1 MEWIVDPQAW
11 IALVTLTLLEIVLG
25 IDNIIFISI
34 LTGKLPLQQ
43 QPRARTLGLAF
54 AMITRIMLLYSLVW
68 LTRLTAPL
76 FTVLAMEISIRD
88 LVLIVGGAFL
98 LAKSTME
105 LHSSLE
111 GPEQPTSKAAAAQA
125 FAMVIVQ
132 IAIIDIVFSLDSVI
146 TAVGMAQHLEVMALA
161 IVIAVFFMMG
171 FAGMVSRFVDTHPT
185 LKVLALSF
193 LLIVGM
199 ALIADGL
206 DFHIPKGYIYFAM
219 AFSIFVES
227 LNIRMRRRVE
237 PVHLRAPSLPEETGR
252 NSP

>member
-1 MEWIVDPQAW
+1 MEWLADPQAW

-34 LTGKLPLQQ
+34 LTGKLPKHL

-54 AMITRIMLLYSLVW
+54 AMLTRILLLFSLVW
-68 LTRLTAPL
+68 LTKLTAPL
-76 FTVLAMEISIRD
+76 FTVLATEISIRD
-88 LVLIVGGAFL
+88 LVLIIGGGFL
-98 LAKSTME
+98 LAKSTIE

-111 GPEQPTSKAAAAQA
+111 GPEERTGPVAAAQA

-171 FAGMVSRFVDTHPT
+171 FAGTVSRFVDEHPT

-199 ALIADGL
+199 ALVADGL

-219 AFSIFVES
+219 AFSVFVEI
-227 LNIRMRRRVE
+227 LNIQMRKRAAA
-237 PVHLRAPSLPEETGR
+237 PVHLHTPEMPKPAEQD
-252 NSP
+252 